1 MNMGLNRMGFPSV
14 GSWMTYGLGNENENL
29 PGYVVMTDAKG
40 RGLPKGRAQNWGAGF
55 LPSVFQGIR
64 LNNEGP
70 PIDDLLRRQDQSAE
84 QQRSLLDNLGVIN
97 RQHLETLR
105 R

>member
-40 RGLPKGRAQNWGAGF
+40 RGLPKGRAQNWGTGF
-55 LPSVFQGIR
+55 LPSVFQGRASTISCGHVCLSR
-64 LNNEGP
+64 SGCAIHTSTFLKAK
-70 PIDDLLRRQDQSAE
+70 SA
-84 QQRSLLDNLGVIN
+84 G
-97 RQHLETLR
+97 
-105 R
+105 